1 MYRKAPSHCG
11 TLIMNLRIPQE
22 TDGGKRNFERTPSHE
37 QSRDK
42 GNVRP
47 LVSPRASTSVR
58 RPMLIL

>member
-1 MYRKAPSHCG
+1 MEGNVILKGPLH
-11 TLIMNLRIPQE
+11 T
-22 TDGGKRNFERTPSHE
+22 K

-58 RPMLIL
+58 RPMSIL